1 MAIAVQ
7 PCKKSR
13 NVLQSN
19 RCLTDMEQLKTI
31 VVIQTSQL
39 LTWQIQP
46 TQIKSWPRHIHV
58 ASVVRERVWTGFFGN
73 PTAEFRRL
81 KESIRFRTSRPVP
94 RSKESPLLRVCAIKD
109 WLPSHDV
116 YFGLSV
122 RTYMFRDK
130 LIYTLFKV
138 NNVYSLMKPWQYPNK
153 IWAGMNLISCG
164 WR

>member
-1 MAIAVQ
+1 
-7 PCKKSR
+7 
-13 NVLQSN
+13 
-19 RCLTDMEQLKTI
+19 MEQLKTI
-31 VVIQTSQL
+31 VVIQTSHVL
-39 LTWQIQP
+39 IWQIQP

-58 ASVVRERVWTGFFGN
+58 ASVVRARDWTGFFGN

-130 LIYTLFKV
+130 LEYIPCSKSTMCTVWWSHGNIRTKSGLEWTWCLVGDDRNVAKV
-138 NNVYSLMKPWQYPNK
+138 WQF
-153 IWAGMNLISCG
+153 W
-164 WR
+164 WRGAKW